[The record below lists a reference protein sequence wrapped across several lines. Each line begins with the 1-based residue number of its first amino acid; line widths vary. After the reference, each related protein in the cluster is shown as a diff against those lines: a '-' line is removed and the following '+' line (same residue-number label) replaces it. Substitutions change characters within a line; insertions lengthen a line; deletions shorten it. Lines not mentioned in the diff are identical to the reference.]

1 MLFFFL
7 NRRFW
12 FKEGLKK
19 NYCSKKKE
27 LIDDREKGEEKEELA
42 VLVEE
47 AEVGL
52 EGKVEDDDQDEK
64 KRIRM
69 GFLIYRL

>member
-1 MLFFFL
+1 M
-7 NRRFW
+7 
-12 FKEGLKK
+12 
-19 NYCSKKKE
+19 
-27 LIDDREKGEEKEELA
+27 IDDREKGEEKEELA